1 MFTMIVETK
10 KNATVKLEE
19 CSGYCY
25 DKDCDTLRIT
35 RMYGKETFCIPYR
48 EILHYIIK
56 VGR

>member
-1 MFTMIVETK
+1 MFTMIVET

-19 CSGYCY
+19 CSGYYY

-35 RMYGKETFCIPYR
+35 RLYGKEIFCIPYR

>member
-1 MFTMIVETK
+1 MFTIIIET

-19 CSGYCY
+19 CSSYNY

-35 RMYGKETFCIPYR
+35 RMYGKEWFCIPYR

-56 VGR
+56 AGR